1 MILITYLI
9 HSWWCVRFP
18 YSNELHSYINK
29 LCLTIYVIFFEK
41 KLISLSKTC
50 NRVSLWFRELVRLDI
65 HATEWLIYAG
75 SHISVCE
82 DKVQKLQNACYN
94 LNYKDTPILN
104 LFSNPILLTLAMPIN
119 KKKKKKEN

>member
-1 MILITYLI
+1 MSDNICY
-9 HSWWCVRFP
+9 
-18 YSNELHSYINK
+18 
-29 LCLTIYVIFFEK
+29 FFEK

-119 KKKKKKEN
+119 KKKKKRKKINPCFLTFYHLVRQRGLNIETQRVSSYK